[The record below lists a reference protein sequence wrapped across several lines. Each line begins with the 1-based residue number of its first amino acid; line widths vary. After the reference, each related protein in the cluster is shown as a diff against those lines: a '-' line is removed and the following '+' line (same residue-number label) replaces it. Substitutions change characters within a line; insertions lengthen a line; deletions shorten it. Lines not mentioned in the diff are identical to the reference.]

1 MLTGSL
7 IPAKVSHRDGPGLH
21 ATMRRCSSAPSAG
34 KAATYAASGDFE
46 KALTLQEQAI
56 DVANRDRIDVI
67 DILRE
72 HLELFRDGK
81 TVTEKAP

>member
-1 MLTGSL
+1 MDRL
-7 IPAKVSHRDGPGLH
+7 
-21 ATMRRCSSAPSAG
+21 MNSSARARNQPEYLDTW
-34 KAATYAASGDFE
+34 AATYAASGDFE

-56 DVANRDRIDVI
+56 DVANRDQTDVI

-72 HLELFRDGK
+72 HLELFKDGK

>member
-1 MLTGSL
+1 MDLL
-7 IPAKVSHRDGPGLH
+7 
-21 ATMRRCSSAPSAG
+21 MSSIARARNQPEYLDTW
-34 KAATYAASGDFE
+34 AATYAASGDFE

>member
-1 MLTGSL
+1 MN
-7 IPAKVSHRDGPGLH
+7 
-21 ATMRRCSSAPSAG
+21 SSARARSQPEYLDTW
-34 KAATYAASGDFE
+34 AATYAASGDFE
-46 KALTLQEQAI
+46 KALTLQEKAI